1 MEQTPLLLQ
10 DRKIFSLDDLR
21 AAIQSL
27 DPETIQPYSDNDII
41 SCWLDRQ
48 GYPELAEELRPI
60 HGTGVGLS
68 RTLTQTIEKWIGFYK
83 EKDRGL

>member
-1 MEQTPLLLQ
+1 MARTPLLLQ
-10 DRKIFSLDDLR
+10 DRKIFNLDDLR

-27 DPETIQPYSDNDII
+27 DPDTIQPYSDNDMI
-41 SCWLDRQ
+41 SSWLDRQ

-60 HGTGVGLS
+60 HGSGAGLS
-68 RTLTQTIEKWIGFYK
+68 RALAQTIEKWIGLYK